1 MPWNRWTS
9 HIQPSSRAIWVGSW
23 STRTYT
29 NHGHQRLFF
38 DASKATFRKKMLIR
52 SFMDFSQNSSV
63 VIAFTSDIHLSYKII
78 NKYDCH
84 RFLSFSRDKTFLHIE
99 VVIAEIAD
107 MRTDSLIF
115 FGSAQSPGHGTV
127 SHPWKPKKRQFTC
140 DKLLVGKRTNT
151 LAEESRSE
159 KAGYSQVQSWEV
171 CTHAIPERLNLPTVL

>member
-1 MPWNRWTS
+1 MGPCVEHPNMHKPCS
-9 HIQPSSRAIWVGSW
+9 P
-23 STRTYT
+23 
-29 NHGHQRLFF
+29 
-38 DASKATFRKKMLIR
+38 ASILRCIKSNIPEKMLIR

-140 DKLLVGKRTNT
+140 DKLPVVKRTNT
-151 LAEESRSE
+151 LPEESE